1 MTTTNKSRRTLLK
14 SIAAG
19 GGAVVA
25 GKTLPDTWKKPV
37 IDSVML
43 PAHARTSGDD
53 FSGLYSTQ
61 TRLSPVPM
69 EPGSDLRSRSPRD
82 SADVCWAGWCR
93 RPMLTT
99 FSWQSAT
106 TSTTLFSRFRRAAV
120 LGPCRSASTRHNPE
134 PRPRPPS
141 PANSLSNVTIPLLE
155 DVGENCEANDE
166 ALVLTNITVG
176 PNGVSGNLE
185 AVEDGDEVACNDS
198 FLAEPTAGS
207 FSCSEACFGTI

>member
-43 PAHARTSGDD
+43 PAHAQTSDED

-61 TRLSPVPM
+61 GSIARADGTGRESPGQLAKGLGRRLLDWVVPAAHADHVLQ
-69 EPGSDLRSRSPRD
+69 EICDEDYNLVFEIPPGSGTRTVQICVDTTESR
-82 SADVCWAGWCR
+82 
-93 RPMLTT
+93 
-99 FSWQSAT
+99 
-106 TSTTLFSRFRRAAV
+106 TS
-120 LGPCRSASTRHNPE
+120 GST
-134 PRPRPPS
+134 S
-141 PANSLSNVTIPLLE
+141 ITGNSLSNVTIPLLE
-155 DVGENCEANDE
+155 FTDTCEFSDE
-166 ALVLTNITVG
+166 ELVLTNMTVG
-176 PNGVSGNLE
+176 PNGVSGNLQ
-185 AVEDGDEVACNDS
+185 AVEDGNEIACNRS

-207 FSCSEACFGTI
+207 FSCSETCLEDF